1 MQKDVNG
8 FQLFSNLGSNMFEF
22 GRPTFEYPWL
32 LSTINMIDIMEPFEK
47 ISVHLNPCL
56 DLSISPCQCVTD
68 ASTSV
73 PIVEITLYWD

>member
-1 MQKDVNG
+1 MD
-8 FQLFSNLGSNMFEF
+8 FSCSVTLGQICLSLVDQHLNTL
-22 GRPTFEYPWL
+22 RL

-56 DLSISPCQCVTD
+56 DLSISLCQCVTD

-73 PIVEITLYWD
+73 PIVEITLNWD